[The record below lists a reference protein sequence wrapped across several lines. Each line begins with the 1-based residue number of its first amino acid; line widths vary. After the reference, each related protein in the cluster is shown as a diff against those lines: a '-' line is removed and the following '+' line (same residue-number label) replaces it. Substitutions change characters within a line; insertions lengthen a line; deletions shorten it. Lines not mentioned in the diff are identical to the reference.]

1 MAAKKKTSSPEKQA
15 LIMWALLVKENAGF
29 FQKELKPKLEKHDR
43 EALEKKGLISWRKLK
58 QGIWIEVT
66 DSGWD
71 WAGQN
76 LAASLPAN
84 SNAGTKIL
92 EAWLAKLQV
101 FINARGLVLADV
113 LGLQVVSPVNEA
125 TKHAPAEA
133 DMVHGTIGSL
143 RERIRKAY
151 LATTGGGFN
160 KRALLK
166 DIRTRLKDVDRAAL
180 DEELKI
186 MQREQQAVLYPLD
199 NRVEITEA
207 DRRAAISFAGEPRHI
222 LWIER

>member
-1 MAAKKKTSSPEKQA
+1 MAAKKKTSSLEKQA

-29 FQKELKPKLEKHDR
+29 FQKNLKPTLEKYDR
-43 EALEKKGLISWRKLK
+43 EALEKKGFISWRKLK
-58 QGIWIEVT
+58 QGIWVEVT

-101 FINARGLVLADV
+101 FINARGFVLADI
-113 LGLQVVSPVNEA
+113 LASQVASPVNET
-125 TKHAPAEA
+125 TKHP
-133 DMVHGTIGSL
+133 DDSHL
-143 RERIRKAY
+143 RDRIRKAY

-166 DIRTRLKDVDRAAL
+166 DIRTQLKDVDRAVL

-186 MQREQQAVLYPLD
+186 MQREHQAVLYPLD